1 MKYSS
6 STDEEAHVWVGKGFL
21 MKNHTVLR
29 TYKKQNNISSSST
42 RTHLILVVRTTVA
55 PGTRTHLIPSHQV
68 ISRQFNLGF
77 SDHLSLSSP
86 LIPLRRLSPFSP
98 ISPIS
103 PQSPLSHHSR
113 LPPRWWGTDSEDV
126 CWSLVLQTALAPIL
140 TRRLIMNLI
149 HCLCRY
155 WI

>member
-1 MKYSS
+1 MHRKSRIIFLLPKRKEKNSS

-77 SDHLSLSSP
+77 SDHLSLPSPLSLSSP

-103 PQSPLSHHSR
+103 PQSPLSHHSH
-113 LPPRWWGTDSEDV
+113 LPGGGA
-126 CWSLVLQTALAPIL
+126 QTPKMCAD
-140 TRRLIMNLI
+140 
-149 HCLCRY
+149 H
-155 WI
+155 